1 MNRKEFWYLFT
12 IVFATAILSA
22 CSKENPSKQ
31 SVVTTKP
38 DTTNSGGN
46 KPDTI
51 YDGKP
56 TNDTVNIIL
65 NGLLPATCGMLAQ
78 VNSGVNARN
87 TATFPGTGVKDS
99 TVVEASVQ
107 NILPIFSYTSN
118 WEYSFVRVNTP
129 TNTVLTWTYNFVG
142 AGNYD
147 DNVSYSSS
155 FIDTGKFTI
164 TDGIYIDT
172 LIFNIKYNRSEK
184 LAPLSKAS
192 TLSDQL
198 GFQTSNLVV
207 NKQTGEVIS
216 GTCSVN
222 LALTSGQSQ
231 TFSLSGSVTF
241 QGNRKGV
248 LVLNKGATYYFKW

>member
-1 MNRKEFWYLFT
+1 
-12 IVFATAILSA
+12 
-22 CSKENPSKQ
+22 
-31 SVVTTKP
+31 
-38 DTTNSGGN
+38 
-46 KPDTI
+46 
-51 YDGKP
+51 
-56 TNDTVNIIL
+56 
-65 NGLLPATCGMLAQ
+65 
-78 VNSGVNARN
+78 
-87 TATFPGTGVKDS
+87 
-99 TVVEASVQ
+99 
-107 NILPIFSYTSN
+107 
-118 WEYSFVRVNTP
+118 VNTP